1 MKLVSS
7 ELRMTPIGDIP
18 RIKKLEVIGVFES
31 GISGY
36 DEVLAFIDYRLLQK
50 IFRMNEN
57 ITGLGVRISNP
68 ENAPEIAHEFA
79 ELTDEYI
86 IRNWADENKSIFQVM
101 KLEKIGLFLILT
113 LIIVVA
119 AFNIISGLTILIKNK
134 TKEIAIL
141 KTFSHFLFVQVPF
154 LLSIPIACILLNIAN
169 DKLFYLFA
177 SFGIGSLILSCLG
190 SISSS
195 MNLMNQRNFLL
206 GSVIVMIFSVPI
218 IIFSVGIINME
229 ESFNSLIN
237 ILFGILLIVFAIN
250 PWASGLCLKLSLEN
264 N

>member
-1 MKLVSS
+1 MNFLNKIIFFYYREYKLNMSGVQ
-7 ELRMTPIGDIP
+7 DILTN
-18 RIKKLEVIGVFES
+18 IVFFF
-31 GISGY
+31 
-36 DEVLAFIDYRLLQK
+36 L
-50 IFRMNEN
+50 
-57 ITGLGVRISNP
+57 
-68 ENAPEIAHEFA
+68 
-79 ELTDEYI
+79 
-86 IRNWADENKSIFQVM
+86 SIFIFIFS
-101 KLEKIGLFLILT
+101 IGPDKETISIVGVGILWT
-113 LIIVVA
+113 LLLLSSTLSLRKFYQDDFENGNLLIIHLNG
-119 AFNIISGLTILIKNK
+119 FSFGLIT
-134 TKEIAIL
+134 IL

-206 GSVIVMIFSVPI
+206 GSVVVMIFSVPV

-229 ESFNSLIN
+229 ENFNSLIN

>member
-1 MKLVSS
+1 MKFLNKIIFFYYREFKLNMSGVQDILTNIIFFFLSIFIFIFS
-7 ELRMTPIGDIP
+7 IGPDKETIS
-18 RIKKLEVIGVFES
+18 IIGVGIVWTLLLLSSTLSLRKFYQDDFEN
-31 GISGY
+31 GN
-36 DEVLAFIDYRLLQK
+36 L
-50 IFRMNEN
+50 
-57 ITGLGVRISNP
+57 
-68 ENAPEIAHEFA
+68 
-79 ELTDEYI
+79 
-86 IRNWADENKSIFQVM
+86 
-101 KLEKIGLFLILT
+101 
-113 LIIVVA
+113 LIIHLNG
-119 AFNIISGLTILIKNK
+119 FSFGF
-134 TKEIAIL
+134 IAIL
-141 KTFSHFLFVQVPF
+141 KTFSHFVFVQVPF

-169 DKLFYLFA
+169 DNLFYLFA

-218 IIFSVGIINME
+218 IIFSVSIINME